1 MDTYIP
7 ESLDAANLDI
17 FKPPQEKFS
26 DICCE
31 DCKYS
36 LWNAQKKLFQCTW
49 YGILV
54 EGNDSCDEA
63 EN

>member
-1 MDTYIP
+1 MTTLEP
-7 ESLDAANLDI
+7 EFVDPATFDD
-17 FKPPQEKFS
+17 FKPPQEKIP

-36 LWNAQKKLFQCTW
+36 TWLAQKKLFQCTW

-54 EGNDSCDEA
+54 EGDDSCDEA

>member
-1 MDTYIP
+1 MDTHIP

-17 FKPPQEKFS
+17 FKPAQEKFP
-26 DICCE
+26 DISCK
-31 DCKYS
+31 DCKFS
-36 LWNAQKKLFQCTW
+36 LWLAQKNLFQCTW